1 MNMIATKESIGK
13 LENIKEKSDIYSG
26 EETIRFNN
34 RHPIYRALMK
44 IEFEDVLRNFQLKK
58 SDVEEIWVLKWALKE

>member
-1 MNMIATKESIGK
+1 MNMIATKESIDN

-44 IEFEDVLRNFQLKK
+44 IEFEDVLRNYQLKK
-58 SDVEEIWVLKWALKE
+58 

>member
-1 MNMIATKESIGK
+1 MDMIATKESIDN
-13 LENIKEKSDIYSG
+13 LENIKEKSDIYTG

-44 IEFEDVLRNFQLKK
+44 IEFEDVLRNYQLKK
-58 SDVEEIWVLKWALKE
+58 SDVEEI